1 MSDIEAQIAAQGEVV
16 KDLKTAKAP
25 KADIDAAVATLL
37 ALKKSGGGA
46 AAAAPKSNAEK
57 KAEKKAKKAAEAGA
71 APGTAAPVKATPVA
85 KDPAAKAVAVTT
97 QASPAPALAA
107 APKQK
112 KSALALLD
120 EMIAS
125 VGALPET
132 DSPELQTAFRQHMQ
146 EFGTSSA
153 TPSTPGPLQSK
164 GDTGKAATK
173 AEVAPTGEVALSDE
187 AKKEGRSRKNK
198 VKAVVAA
205 PVEAPVFSRLDLRV
219 ARILKAWKHPNADG
233 LYIEEID
240 VGEDKPRQVCC
251 PPGRCSAGI
260 S

>member
-1 MSDIEAQIAAQGEVV
+1 MSDVEAQIAAQGEVV
-16 KDLKTAKAP
+16 KDLKAAKAP

-71 APGTAAPVKATPVA
+71 APGTAAPAQDTPPSKV
-85 KDPAAKAVAVTT
+85 PAAKAVKTAVAITT
-97 QASPAPALAA
+97 KASPAPALAA
-107 APKQK
+107 APKQT

-125 VGALPET
+125 VGALSEA
-132 DSPELQTAFRQHMQ
+132 DSPELKTAFRSHMQ
-146 EFGTSSA
+146 NFGTSSA
-153 TPSTPGPLQSK
+153 IPSTPAPASASVKSK

-173 AEVAPTGEVALSDE
+173 AEVAPTGEVALSEE

-219 ARILKAWKHPNADG
+219 ARILKAW
-233 LYIEEID
+233 
-240 VGEDKPRQVCC
+240 
-251 PPGRCSAGI
+251 
-260 S
+260 